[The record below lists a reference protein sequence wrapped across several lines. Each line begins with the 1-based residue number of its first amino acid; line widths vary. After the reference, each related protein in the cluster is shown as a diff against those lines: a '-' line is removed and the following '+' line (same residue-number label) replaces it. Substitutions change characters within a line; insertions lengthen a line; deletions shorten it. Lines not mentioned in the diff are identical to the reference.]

1 MGLFRPPPADRRP
14 GRRRADQAGQG
25 PAAGGAVRVAA
36 LLLAIGVLAVATV
49 VWPVLG
55 TPAPAAAAPVPTRE
69 PSGLCTTAEWEANFR
84 SCVDR
89 LADVSEANLHC
100 LNAPVPS
107 EPDSGVAG
115 FFATRPEASEK
126 PGLKGLY
133 TEYGHAGYSYETY
146 DDSGG
151 CASNVIDPGSKVV
164 NKLADFEIRL
174 AGGIIGASNALR
186 ERAWDPGSMWDW
198 ADPLVA
204 QATRAVYDR
213 VFSVFGLITL
223 CVVGLYLL
231 WRSRQSDMSNAVTTA
246 GWALLVMVAV
256 TAIARW
262 PVTSA
267 NLADQ
272 SLVTTLNVIHE
283 AVGPRPKTIPP
294 EQCAAPSGAT
304 CADNRPPALR
314 ASDTVTESMLYR
326 NWLRG
331 ALGSADSE
339 TARRYGRALYDAKS
353 LTWEEAERV
362 RANPG
367 TRAATVEAKQNQW
380 RKVAEQIR
388 IEDPEA
394 YEYLRGA
401 RDSDRVGAGL
411 IAILAAVLFALFDL
425 TASVLVLVGFLLFR
439 WAVIAAPILGTIGL
453 LRPAS
458 AGLRR
463 LGNAVVAAI
472 FNIAIFGTGAAVYL
486 FAVDLV
492 MSTPTI
498 PGWLQVV
505 LVWLCGVV
513 GWLLLRPYRRITQ
526 LGGKDS
532 AQVIA
537 SPGSWHR
544 RFFRDVRSGGQLGS
558 EDGDVVVEVKN
569 RSLTIQTIRPEA
581 RREDPA
587 HTADSRQ
594 RRAEP
599 DTEPAV
605 TRSAELD
612 PEVEAET
619 GRSRPVRRRPTDWT
633 EPDVPAENPSYVI
646 YRPDSRPAE
655 PTPPPVR
662 APRVRSEAR

>member
-1 MGLFRPPPADRRP
+1 M
-14 GRRRADQAGQG
+14 
-25 PAAGGAVRVAA
+25 
-36 LLLAIGVLAVATV
+36 LLVIGVLAVATL

-55 TPAPAAAAPVPTRE
+55 TPAPAAAAPVPTRA
-69 PSGLCTTAEWEANFR
+69 PAGLCTTAEWEADFR

-115 FFATRPEASEK
+115 FFATRHEASRK

-151 CASNVIDPGSKVV
+151 CASDVIDPGSKVV
-164 NKLADFEIRL
+164 NKLADFEIRF

-198 ADPLVA
+198 ADPLVE

-231 WRSRQSDMSNAVTTA
+231 WRSRQSDMSNAITTA
-246 GWALLVMVAV
+246 GWAILVMVVV

-262 PVTSA
+262 PVSSA

-272 SLVTTLNVIHE
+272 SLVTTLNVVHE
-283 AVGPRPKTIPP
+283 AVGPRPKAIPP
-294 EQCAAPSGAT
+294 EECAAPTGGT

-314 ASDTVTESMLYR
+314 ASDTVTETMLYR

-331 ALGSADSE
+331 VLGSADSE
-339 TARRYGRALYDAKS
+339 TARKYGRALYDAKS

-362 RANPG
+362 RNNPD
-367 TRAATVEAKQNQW
+367 TRAATVKAKQNQW

-388 IEDPEA
+388 VEDPEA

-411 IAILAAVLFALFDL
+411 IAILAAVLFALFDI
-425 TASVLVLVGFLLFR
+425 TASVLVLLGFLLFR

-453 LRPAS
+453 MRPAS

-463 LGNAVVAAI
+463 LGNAVVAAV

-492 MSTPTI
+492 MSTPTL

-532 AQVIA
+532 AAVIA

-544 RFFRDVRSGGQLGS
+544 RFLRDIRSGGRLGD
-558 EDGDVVVEVKN
+558 EDGDVVIQVKN
-569 RSLTIQTIRPEA
+569 DNRTYTTITTRPEA
-581 RREDPA
+581 RREEPVP
-587 HTADSRQ
+587 TVDSR
-594 RRAEP
+594 RERTEAEIE
-599 DTEPAV
+599 TT
-605 TRSAELD
+605 TRSGESE
-612 PEVEAET
+612 PEVGT
-619 GRSRPVRRRPTDWT
+619 GTRSRPVRRRPTEWT

-646 YRPDSRPAE
+646 YRPDSTPSAD
-655 PTPPPVR
+655 PTPAPAR